1 MGRQKALSSL
11 LSKLLGTFLQPAS
24 ALISQPLCAQIG
36 MRLPR
41 DYSQEEVTR
50 SWCSAEVQNGHEQAI
65 CRKVEAFLFKIVL
78 KKVKVE
84 LLKNPWACD
93 SRRSVRAHHSSL
105 FPAKQR
111 QEVPESCAA

>member
-1 MGRQKALSSL
+1 MAMSKPFAGRW
-11 LSKLLGTFLQPAS
+11 
-24 ALISQPLCAQIG
+24 
-36 MRLPR
+36 RL
-41 DYSQEEVTR
+41 
-50 SWCSAEVQNGHEQAI
+50 
-65 CRKVEAFLFKIVL
+65 FLFKIVV